1 MEPQFI
7 IIDDIYYYNAEELK
21 EFDISFFE
29 KTNKT
34 IRKIIKI
41 KNIPEEEYN
50 YFCFNKKDNKWKIS
64 NKNKPSPKAKLF
76 ITEKWS
82 KQNIPKFNNELTNNY
97 EEAPDIL
104 ELNDNEKFKDVDNNP
119 LNIEVRGERNVN
131 KCFFKLKDIII
142 NFNMNRLKD
151 TIEDKN
157 TNYEEK
163 LHYKYF
169 IINNTHK
176 NGKKTSKK
184 VLYLTY
190 LGLIRVLFVSKNPN
204 CENFQKWSI
213 NILFTH
219 QLGTNED
226 KKKLSNK
233 LMGIPVKE
241 ACDVF
246 KTSSNSISCVYLLS
260 LNSVKEL
267 RDTFNISKNIPDD
280 AIVCKYG
287 KTDDLKRR
295 IKEHQNNYKKLKNVE
310 LSIMCYSYVDKKLI
324 TEAENQIKN
333 YFTLNNMKFDY
344 ENSNELVIINK
355 EYVKNAKNTYQF
367 VFSKCS
373 GSMGEIINKMN
384 EMEHEFKIDK
394 MEQENKMNKMKKDFE
409 IKEIKYEHT
418 IDKLKTKLENT
429 IDKLQNTIDKLK
441 TKLEHQNK
449 IMKIRERKL

>member
-131 KCFFKLKDIII
+131 KCFFNVNDIKKTFEINNLDETLKDKRNCYLYKEHYII
-142 NFNMNRLKD
+142 
-151 TIEDKN
+151 
-157 TNYEEK
+157 
-163 LHYKYF
+163 F
-169 IINNTHK
+169 IIQNPVNNSK
-176 NGKKTSKK
+176 SDSKSKK
-184 VLYLTY
+184 QIFLTY
-190 LGLIRVLFVSKNPN
+190 TGLIRSLFVSRNKNASK
-204 CENFQKWSI
+204 FQKWAI

-333 YFTLNNMKFDY
+333 YFTSNNMKFDY

-355 EYVKNAKNTYQF
+355 EYIKNAKNTYQF

-384 EMEHEFKIDK
+384 EMEHEFKI
-394 MEQENKMNKMKKDFE
+394 
-409 IKEIKYEHT
+409 KEIKYENT

-441 TKLEHQNK
+441 TKLEHQNE

>member
-1 MEPQFI
+1 MEPQLI
-7 IIDDIYYYNAEELK
+7 IIDDFSYYNADELK

-82 KQNIPKFNNELTNNY
+82 KLNIPKFNDEITNDY

-131 KCFFKLKDIII
+131 KCFFKLKDISI

-176 NGKKTSKK
+176 NGKMTSKK
-184 VLYLTY
+184 VL
-190 LGLIRVLFVSKNPN
+190 
-204 CENFQKWSI
+204 
-213 NILFTH
+213 
-219 QLGTNED
+219 
-226 KKKLSNK
+226 
-233 LMGIPVKE
+233 
-241 ACDVF
+241 
-246 KTSSNSISCVYLLS
+246 
-260 LNSVKEL
+260 
-267 RDTFNISKNIPDD
+267 
-280 AIVCKYG
+280 
-287 KTDDLKRR
+287 
-295 IKEHQNNYKKLKNVE
+295 
-310 LSIMCYSYVDKKLI
+310 
-324 TEAENQIKN
+324 
-333 YFTLNNMKFDY
+333 
-344 ENSNELVIINK
+344 
-355 EYVKNAKNTYQF
+355 
-367 VFSKCS
+367 
-373 GSMGEIINKMN
+373 
-384 EMEHEFKIDK
+384 
-394 MEQENKMNKMKKDFE
+394 
-409 IKEIKYEHT
+409 
-418 IDKLKTKLENT
+418 
-429 IDKLQNTIDKLK
+429 
-441 TKLEHQNK
+441 
-449 IMKIRERKL
+449 

>member
-1 MEPQFI
+1 MEPQLI
-7 IIDDIYYYNAEELK
+7 IIDDLSYYNADELK

-82 KQNIPKFNNELTNNY
+82 KLNIPKFNDEITNDY

-131 KCFFKLKDIII
+131 KCFFKLKDISIK
-142 NFNMNRLKD
+142 FNMNRLKD

-157 TNYEEK
+157 TTYEEK

-169 IINNTHK
+169 ISNNTHK
-176 NGKKTSKK
+176 NGKMTSKK

-204 CENFQKWSI
+204 CEQFQKWAI

-219 QLGTNED
+219 QLGTIED

-267 RDTFNISKNIPDD
+267 RDTFNISENIPDD

-287 KTDDLKRR
+287 KTDDLQRR
-295 IKEHQNNYKKLKNVE
+295 IKEHQNNYGKLKNVE
-310 LSIMCYSYVDKKLI
+310 LSIMCYIYVDKKLI

-355 EYVKNAKNTYQF
+355 EYIKNAKKTYEF
-367 VFSKCS
+367 VFSKFS
-373 GSMGEIINKMN
+373 GSMTEIINKMVS
-384 EMEHEFKIDK
+384 MEKNYEI
-394 MEQENKMNKMKKDFE
+394 NK
-409 IKEIKYEHT
+409 IKYET
-418 IDKLKTKLENT
+418 
-429 IDKLQNTIDKLK
+429 TIDKLK
-441 TKLEHQNK
+441 TKLEHQNE
-449 IMKIRERKL
+449 IMKLKEEIYNLKK

>member
-7 IIDDIYYYNAEELK
+7 IIDDISYYNAEELK

-82 KQNIPKFNNELTNNY
+82 KLNIPKFNNELTNNY

-131 KCFFKLKDIII
+131 KCFFKLKDISI

-176 NGKKTSKK
+176 NGKMTSKK

-190 LGLIRVLFVSKNPN
+190 LGIIRVLFVSKNHN
-204 CENFQKWSI
+204 CENFQKWAI

-355 EYVKNAKNTYQF
+355 EYIKNAKNTYQF

-373 GSMGEIINKMN
+373 GSMTEIINKMN
-384 EMEHEFKIDK
+384 EMEHEFKI
-394 MEQENKMNKMKKDFE
+394 
-409 IKEIKYEHT
+409 KEIKYENT

-441 TKLEHQNK
+441 TKLEHQNE
-449 IMKIRERKL
+449 IMKLREENYNLKK

>member
-1 MEPQFI
+1 MEPQLI
-7 IIDDIYYYNAEELK
+7 IIDDLSYYNADELK

-82 KQNIPKFNNELTNNY
+82 KLNIPKFNDEITNDY

-131 KCFFKLKDIII
+131 KCFFKLKDISIK
-142 NFNMNRLKD
+142 FNMNRLKD

-157 TNYEEK
+157 TTYEEK

-169 IINNTHK
+169 ISNNTHK
-176 NGKKTSKK
+176 NGKMTSKK

-204 CENFQKWSI
+204 CEQFQKWAI

-219 QLGTNED
+219 QLGTIED

-260 LNSVKEL
+260 LNNVKEL
-267 RDTFNISKNIPDD
+267 RDTFNISENIPDD

-287 KTDDLKRR
+287 KTDDLQRR
-295 IKEHQNNYKKLKNVE
+295 IKEHQNNYGKLKNVE
-310 LSIMCYSYVDKKLI
+310 LSIMCYIYVDKKLI

-355 EYVKNAKNTYQF
+355 EYIKNAKKTYEF
-367 VFSKCS
+367 VFSKFS
-373 GSMGEIINKMN
+373 GSMTEIINKMVS
-384 EMEHEFKIDK
+384 MEKNYEI
-394 MEQENKMNKMKKDFE
+394 NK
-409 IKEIKYEHT
+409 IKYET
-418 IDKLKTKLENT
+418 
-429 IDKLQNTIDKLK
+429 TIDKLK
-441 TKLEHQNK
+441 TKLEHQNE
-449 IMKIRERKL
+449 IMKLKEEIYNLKK

>member
-21 EFDISFFE
+21 EFDITFFE

-157 TNYEEK
+157 TEYQEDK
-163 LHYKYF
+163 HYKYF
-169 IINNTHK
+169 ISK
-176 NGKKTSKK
+176 NKYKKTSKK
-184 VLYLTY
+184 ELYLTY
-190 LGLIRVLFVSKNPN
+190 LGFVRVLFVSKYKIKKETYLTVMN
-204 CENFQKWSI
+204 WI
-213 NILFTH
+213 NQFSKI
-219 QLGTNED
+219 NE
-226 KKKLSNK
+226 
-233 LMGIPVKE
+233 KE
-241 ACDVF
+241 FKINF
-246 KTSSNSISCVYLLS
+246 KTKKQIKEGYVYCVSSPQLNAIKIGFWRSSIPS
-260 LNSVKEL
+260 
-267 RDTFNISKNIPDD
+267 
-280 AIVCKYG
+280 
-287 KTDDLKRR
+287 LKRR
-295 IKEHQNNYKKLKNVE
+295 YITSYGENIELYTFYSNNAIKLEKIVFEYFKNNK
-310 LSIMCYSYVDKKLI
+310 I
-324 TEAENQIKN
+324 T
-333 YFTLNNMKFDY
+333 
-344 ENSNELVIINK
+344 NEL
-355 EYVKNAKNTYQF
+355 YQ
-367 VFSKCS
+367 
-373 GSMGEIINKMN
+373 
-384 EMEHEFKIDK
+384 
-394 MEQENKMNKMKKDFE
+394 KKYLTNY
-409 IKEIKYEHT
+409 IKY
-418 IDKLKTKLENT
+418 IQKNN
-429 IDKLQNTIDKLK
+429 IFSQ
-441 TKLEHQNK
+441 
-449 IMKIRERKL
+449 